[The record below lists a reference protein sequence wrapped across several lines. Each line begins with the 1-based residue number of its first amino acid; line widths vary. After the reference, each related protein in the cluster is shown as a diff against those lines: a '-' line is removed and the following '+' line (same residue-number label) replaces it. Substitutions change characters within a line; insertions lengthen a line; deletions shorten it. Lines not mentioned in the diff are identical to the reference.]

1 MKIVSSETGVVSL
14 PREEGPLTG
23 GMGNN
28 AEFITIKIRTDN
40 GLEGIGYA
48 GFASSVMLKA
58 LKESVDALLDQI
70 VGKDPPMR

>member
-1 MKIVSSETGVVSL
+1 MKIESSETGVVSI

-28 AEFITIKIRTDN
+28 AEFVTIKIRTED
-40 GLEGIGYA
+40 GIEGIGYS

-58 LKESVDALLDQI
+58 L
-70 VGKDPPMR
+70 

>member
-1 MKIVSSETGVVSL
+1 MKIVSSGTGVVSI

-28 AEFITIKIRTDN
+28 AEFVTIKIMTED
-40 GLEGIGYA
+40 GIEGIGYS

-58 LKESVDALLDQI
+58 LKESVDALLGQI
-70 VGKDPPMR
+70 VGKDPR